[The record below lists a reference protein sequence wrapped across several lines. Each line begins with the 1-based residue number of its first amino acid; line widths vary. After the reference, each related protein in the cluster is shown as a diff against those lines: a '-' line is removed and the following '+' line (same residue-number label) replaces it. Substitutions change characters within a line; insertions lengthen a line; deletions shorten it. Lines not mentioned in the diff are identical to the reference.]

1 MRIKKEYLVIMRPVN
16 CLMGS
21 LTVIIGLL
29 NTRIGIPLNLLLINI
44 ILGVITY
51 FFVAGSGMIINDIYD
66 IEIDK
71 ISRY

>member
-71 ISRY
+71 IS

>member
-29 NTRIGIPLNLLLINI
+29 NTRIGIPLNILLINI

-66 IEIDK
+66 VEIDK
-71 ISRY
+71 INR

>member
-29 NTRIGIPLNLLLINI
+29 NTRIGIPSNILLINI

-66 IEIDK
+66 VEIDK
-71 ISRY
+71 INR

>member
-66 IEIDK
+66 LEIDK
-71 ISRY
+71 ISR